1 MCNLIR
7 LHRFASSP
15 LLLRTVTRYLAP
27 ATLAF
32 VAALLY
38 AHPALAQGS
47 FETADDILVQGDFDG
62 DSKLDYAFW
71 RPTPIRRDLVR
82 SAE

>member
-1 MCNLIR
+1 
-7 LHRFASSP
+7 
-15 LLLRTVTRYLAP
+15 
-27 ATLAF
+27 LAF